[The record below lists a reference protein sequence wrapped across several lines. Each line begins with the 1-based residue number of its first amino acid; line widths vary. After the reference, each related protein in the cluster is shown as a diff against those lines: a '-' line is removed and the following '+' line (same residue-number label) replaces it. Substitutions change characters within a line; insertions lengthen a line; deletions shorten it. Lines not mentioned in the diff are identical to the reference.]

1 MDPVTVTQLLS
12 TWKAHDRVTEA
23 ELLRRVYPTIHR
35 IASKQLAQSSQ
46 RTLRATELAN
56 DVLMELRASTTL
68 QFSNS
73 HDFYGMA
80 ARIARFYVVDYA
92 RKRGALRRGGDIEFA
107 PLEDVNVPTSEA
119 DPFQVDALTLDQALT
134 SLEADDARSA
144 QLVELRYYIGMS
156 IEEAAKTMEL
166 SVATANRLWRYAK
179 AFLAAHIQQNPAPGA
194 NSASL

>member
-1 MDPVTVTQLLS
+1 LDPGTVTQLLS

-23 ELLRRVYPTIHR
+23 ELMRRVYPTIHR

-56 DVLMELRASTTL
+56 DVLMEMRDSSSL

-92 RKRGALRRGGDIEFA
+92 RKRGAQRRGGDIEFA
-107 PLEDVNVPTSEA
+107 PLDDAQSLATGA
-119 DPFQVDALTLDQALT
+119 DPFQVDALMLDQALT
-134 SLEADDARSA
+134 NLEADDQRSA
-144 QLVELRYYIGMS
+144 QLVELRYYIGMN
-156 IEEAAKTMEL
+156 IEEAAKTMQI
-166 SVATANRLWRYAK
+166 SMATANRLWRYAK
-179 AFLAAHIQQNPAPGA
+179 AFLSAHIQQNPMPTADNAP
-194 NSASL
+194 L

>member
-1 MDPVTVTQLLS
+1 LDPGTVTQLLS

-56 DVLMELRASTTL
+56 DVLMEMRDSTSL

-73 HDFYGMA
+73 HEFYGMA

-92 RKRGALRRGGDIEFA
+92 RKRGAQRRGGDIQFA
-107 PLEDVNVPTSEA
+107 PLDDAQQQASEA
-119 DPFQVDALTLDQALT
+119 DPFQVDTLMLDQALT
-134 SLEADDARSA
+134 SLEADDQRSA
-144 QLVELRYYIGMS
+144 QLVELRYYIGMN
-156 IEEAAKTMEL
+156 IEEAAKTMQI
-166 SVATANRLWRYAK
+166 SMATANRLWRYAK
-179 AFLAAHIQQNPAPGA
+179 AFLSAYIQQNPAPTA
-194 NSASL
+194 DSAPP